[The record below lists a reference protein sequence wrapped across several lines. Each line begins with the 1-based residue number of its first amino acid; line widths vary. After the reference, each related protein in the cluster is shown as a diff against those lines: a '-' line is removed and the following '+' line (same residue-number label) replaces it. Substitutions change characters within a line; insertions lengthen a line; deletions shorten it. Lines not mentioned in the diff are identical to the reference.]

1 MARGRLATLGYRNV
15 DVVLGDGL
23 VGLPARAPFDR
34 IIVTAAAE
42 EIPQALAGQ
51 LAEGGI
57 MVLPL
62 GPHGG
67 RAGAGQAEGQGG
79 DRASEPDRGAFCAA
93 FARARARVVKD
104 GQIVRKIAGFR

>member
-1 MARGRLATLGYRNV
+1 MSTWCSAT
-15 DVVLGDGL
+15 GL

-42 EIPQALAGQ
+42 EIPQALTAQ

-67 RAGAGQAEGQGG
+67 PR
-79 DRASEPDRGAFCAA
+79 SWSS
-93 FARARARVVKD
+93 
-104 GQIVRKIAGFR
+104 